1 MEFNLVGTLTMFK
14 TMEMRPNFSELS
26 RTFEKDRHTIKNMYD
41 GKENKVRKKKPSEL
55 DPYIDEIIEVLSHPG
70 TKIKTVY
77 QYFENEKHLP
87 IITTNKSFNHWG
99 QVFGD
104 SVIANAIL
112 DRVLHHSKVFQI
124 IGPSYRMKGKEDLFK
139 DD

>member
-26 RTFEKDRHTIKNMYD
+26 HTFEKDRHTIKNMYD

-77 QYFENEKHLP
+77 
-87 IITTNKSFNHWG
+87 
-99 QVFGD
+99 
-104 SVIANAIL
+104 
-112 DRVLHHSKVFQI
+112 
-124 IGPSYRMKGKEDLFK
+124 
-139 DD
+139 

>member
-14 TMEMRPNFSELS
+14 TMGMRPNFSELA
-26 RTFEKDRHTIKNMYD
+26 RTFGKDRHTIKNMYD

-70 TKIKTVY
+70 TRIKTAY
-77 QYFENEKHLP
+77 WYFENEKHLS
-87 IITTNKSFNHWG
+87 IFTTNKSLNHCG
-99 QVFGD
+99 EVFGD

-112 DRVLHHSKVFQI
+112 DSVL
-124 IGPSYRMKGKEDLFK
+124 YN
-139 DD
+139 